1 MFILNLQGCKKNYTI
16 IVIENILYNCE
27 PNLATNILIINK
39 NIITTDTPEFKPFRI
54 LLTLLDYK
62 VYTIKYNNLLEE
74 SGGIRC
80 LTQWL

>member
-39 NIITTDTPEFKPFRI
+39 NIITTDTPEF
-54 LLTLLDYK
+54 
-62 VYTIKYNNLLEE
+62 
-74 SGGIRC
+74 
-80 LTQWL
+80 